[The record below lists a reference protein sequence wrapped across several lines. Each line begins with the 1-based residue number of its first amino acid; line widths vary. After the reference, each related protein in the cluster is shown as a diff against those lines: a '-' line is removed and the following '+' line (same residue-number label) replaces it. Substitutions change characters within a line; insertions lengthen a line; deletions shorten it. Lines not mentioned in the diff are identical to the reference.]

1 MSEIYE
7 NVSMAFGILC
17 IAIVLCIPIV
27 KSTRWYRV
35 HKFHEMRDSI
45 KLCMDTYEIR
55 RSDRLFGS
63 FWDSDAPNAVVRA
76 YDARHALQRYFAR
89 YRRRNK
95 EYHEYD
101 GKTLLETTY
110 SWGVFQ
116 VKNTRTGFKRYYK

>member
-1 MSEIYE
+1 
-7 NVSMAFGILC
+7 
-17 IAIVLCIPIV
+17 
-27 KSTRWYRV
+27 
-35 HKFHEMRDSI
+35 MRESI
-45 KLCMDTYEIR
+45 KFCMDTYEIR